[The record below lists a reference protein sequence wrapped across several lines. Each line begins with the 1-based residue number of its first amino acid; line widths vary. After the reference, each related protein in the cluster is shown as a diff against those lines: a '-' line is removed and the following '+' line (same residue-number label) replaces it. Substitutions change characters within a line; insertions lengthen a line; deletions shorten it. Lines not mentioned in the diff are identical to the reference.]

1 MQATKQ
7 LHMDHILPAGL
18 QLDNAEQA
26 FLLNKRKKGN
36 KEEKRKLAQSTTY
49 SKVWQLGQM
58 DSKQCSR
65 LEVHN
70 SYFIIIESEE
80 VRKDL
85 MGTTVSMDF

>member
-49 SKVWQLGQM
+49 SKV
-58 DSKQCSR
+58 
-65 LEVHN
+65 
-70 SYFIIIESEE
+70 
-80 VRKDL
+80 
-85 MGTTVSMDF
+85 